1 MPPADLLI
9 GALSTYPAIW
19 LGFGVS
25 FLMSLAIY
33 LTATYHHAWTGDDDW
48 RIQKSHD
55 HHFVPRIGGL
65 AIFFTMVV
73 LFIFLE
79 REHQVIFGPLVLASF
94 PIFFVGLSEDILR
107 NVKPFHRLLVAFI
120 CGVFGWWITGYR
132 LTHVGILGFD
142 YFLETFVFLSI
153 IFTAFAIAGLTHAH
167 NIIDGVNGLSSGLA
181 FMFSLG
187 VTLIAYQVNDQ
198 DLWYAAISF
207 AAIVFGF
214 YLVNFPFGKLFL
226 GDAGA
231 YLCGF
236 MVAWLAIIL
245 TSRNSQV
252 SEFSAFLLGIHPI
265 CEAVFSIIRRKFSRR
280 SAMQPDA
287 EHFHML
293 IKRKLLRVKFPGHE
307 TLFYNSLAGYL
318 ILLMNIPTLL
328 VAIFFYDNIFIL
340 VMASAVYCLVF
351 VGVSVFLDPKI
362 LQNPQ
367 QRANS

>member
-1 MPPADLLI
+1 MSHSHNLLEV
-9 GALSTYPAIW
+9 LSTNPAIW
-19 LGFGVS
+19 IGFGVS
-25 FLMSLAIY
+25 FLASLAIC
-33 LTATYHHAWTGDDDW
+33 LTVAHHHGWSGDDEQ

-65 AIFFTMVV
+65 AIFFSMIV
-73 LFIFLE
+73 LYILLE
-79 REHQVIFGPLVLASF
+79 RDHRVLFGPLVLASF
-94 PIFFVGLSEDILR
+94 PIFFVGLSEDIQR

-142 YFLETFVFLSI
+142 YFLEAFIFFSI
-153 IFTAFAIAGLTHAH
+153 AFTAFAITGLTHAH
-167 NIIDGVNGLSSGLA
+167 NMIDGVNGLSSGLA

-187 VTLIAYQVNDQ
+187 VSLIAYQVNDH

-207 AAIVFGF
+207 AAIIFGF
-214 YLVNFPFGKLFL
+214 YIVNFPFGKLFL

-236 MVAWLAIIL
+236 VVAWLAIFL

-265 CEAVFSIIRRKFSRR
+265 CEAIFSIVRRRVSQQ

-293 IKRKLLRVKFPGHE
+293 IKRKLLRVKLPGHQM
-307 TLFYNSLAGYL
+307 LFYNSLAGCL
-318 ILLMNIPTLL
+318 ILLMNIPTFL
-328 VAIFFYDNIFIL
+328 VAIFFYDNMSIL
-340 VMASAVYCLVF
+340 LTVSAVYCLIF
-351 VGVSVFLDPKI
+351 VGVSLSLEPKI
-362 LQNPQ
+362 FQNPQ
-367 QRANS
+367 QRSSA